1 MRQVGFR
8 GVSSSH
14 PTLDSLSISAKEWAY
29 KSSSYAALTWLA
41 PHLLS
46 LHSRMGYQRTIRHQ
60 VSVEGIG
67 LHSGEPVKLTLSP
80 AAADTG
86 ILFRAAD
93 GTLIPADIEHV
104 VDGRAAT
111 TLGAFGVRVRTV
123 EHLMAAAAA
132 LGIDNLVADVS
143 AEEVPALDG
152 SAKPFVDLLYS
163 AGAVTLPV
171 PRRAVSIREP
181 ARVGD
186 GNRWIEIAPSDVFRI
201 TYTLDNPHPVVGC
214 QVVTLDVS
222 ESVFVDELA
231 PARTYGFLKDV
242 AAMRENGLARGGSLD
257 NAVVVGKRS
266 VLNDSLR
273 FENEFVRH
281 KMLDLV
287 GDLWLLGRPL
297 KGHITA
303 KNAGHAL
310 NHKLVAAV
318 QEALAAERRHRAARP
333 QAQPAGSLANRL
345 ERFVPGGGLASR
357 PGIPAH

>member
-1 MRQVGFR
+1 MASQ
-8 GVSSSH
+8 
-14 PTLDSLSISAKEWAY
+14 
-29 KSSSYAALTWLA
+29 
-41 PHLLS
+41 LL
-46 LHSRMGYQRTIRHQ
+46 HTGHGMGYQRTIRRT

-67 LHSGEPVKLTLSP
+67 LHSGDPVKLTLSP

-86 ILFRAAD
+86 ILFRASD
-93 GTLIPADIEHV
+93 GTLIPADIDHV
-104 VDGRAAT
+104 VDGRGAT

-132 LGIDNLVADVS
+132 LGIDNLVADIS

-152 SAKPFVDLLYS
+152 SSKPFVDLLYS
-163 AGAVTLPV
+163 AGSVTLPV
-171 PRRAVSIREP
+171 PHRPVAIREP
-181 ARVGD
+181 VRVGD
-186 GNRWIEIAPSDVFRI
+186 GNRWLEIAPSEIFRI

-214 QVVTLDVS
+214 QVVSLEVS

-242 AAMRENGLARGGSLD
+242 AAMRKNGLARGGSLD

-266 VLNDSLR
+266 VLNDNLR
-273 FENEFVRH
+273 FEDEFVRH

-297 KGHITA
+297 MGHITV

-310 NHKLVAAV
+310 NHELVSAV
-318 QEALAAERRHRAARP
+318 KEALAAERRQRVARP
-333 QAQPAGSLANRL
+333 QAQPAGSLSGRL
-345 ERFVPGGGLASR
+345 ERLVPSPQ
-357 PGIPAH
+357 PGIAL